1 VTNMCTCDRTC
12 VRYVSDDVW
21 RSSTPDPKV
30 EAGRKEVGVKMNL
43 LLLLIA
49 AGAIPVIAKIA
60 GMMLRLLV
68 ELIGLVIVV
77 AAIVVLLAL
86 ATHGKVL

>member
-1 VTNMCTCDRTC
+1 M
-12 VRYVSDDVW
+12 
-21 RSSTPDPKV
+21 
-30 EAGRKEVGVKMNL
+30 KMNL

-49 AGAIPVIAKIA
+49 ARAIPVIARIA

-68 ELIGLVIVV
+68 DLIGGLLIAA

-86 ATHGKVL
+86 ATHGKIL